1 MSEQDKYRQA
11 LSAVIG
17 ITMESLK
24 GGSMSSHTPGPWT
37 AKVVEDFIEGGEGE
51 VVVLSG
57 FHPDGS
63 PDRDKEQSY
72 IAAVSHVRRLPQ
84 PVPQAIANARLIA
97 AAPELLAEI
106 QSALAT
112 AQDGLEHMDSGD
124 EEGARMA
131 LDVICSGLEDAI
143 NNATKEEA

>member
-1 MSEQDKYRQA
+1 MSDK
-11 LSAVIG
+11 
-17 ITMESLK
+17 
-24 GGSMSSHTPGPWT
+24 HTPGPWS
-37 AKVVEDFIEGGEGE
+37 
-51 VVVLSG
+51 LSTE
-57 FHPDGS
+57 GS
-63 PDRDKEQSY
+63 PSPLLTRITGSG
-72 IAAVSHVRRLPQ
+72 AAVWPWSEEDR
-84 PVPQAIANARLIA
+84 ANARLIA